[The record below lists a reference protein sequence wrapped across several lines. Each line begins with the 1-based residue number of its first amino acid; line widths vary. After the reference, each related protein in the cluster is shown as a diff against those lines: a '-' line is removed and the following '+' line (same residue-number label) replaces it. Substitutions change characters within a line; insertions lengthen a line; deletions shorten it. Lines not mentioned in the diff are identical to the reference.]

1 MSRRKPLTIIAPIQA
16 QELTMPRALN
26 ARLHELL
33 DKQDIHGTLTT
44 KERREAAALV
54 ELSELISLL
63 RLCVKATNDR
73 G

>member
-1 MSRRKPLTIIAPIQA
+1 MSHRKPLTIVAPIQM

-33 DKQDIHGTLTT
+33 DKQDLEGELTA

-63 RLCVKATNDR
+63 RLSVKATNSR